1 MTVLVAYVPRPE
13 GRAAVT
19 RGIEMAKLTSEP
31 LYVVNA
37 GPGGEHMSKA
47 FSDTADMAEVEEE
60 LAGSGVAYQ
69 LKQFVRGRTATE
81 EIEELTENLP
91 ASLLVIGLRRRSP
104 VGKLVL
110 GSVAQDLLMGVECPV
125 LAVKH

>member
-13 GRAAVT
+13 GRASVT
-19 RGIEMAKLTSEP
+19 RGIQMARLTGEP

-37 GPGGEHMSKA
+37 GPGGDNMSKA
-47 FSDTADMAEVEEE
+47 FSDTADMAEVEQE
-60 LAGSGVAYQ
+60 LAGSGVPYQ
-69 LKQFVRGRTATE
+69 LKQFVRGRTAAE
-81 EIEELTENLP
+81 EIEELAEDLP

-125 LAVKH
+125 LAVKR

>member
-1 MTVLVAYVPRPE
+1 MTVLVAYVPWPE

-19 RGIEMAKLTSEP
+19 RGIEMSKLTGEP

-37 GPGGEHMSKA
+37 GPGGENMSKA
-47 FSDTADMAEVEEE
+47 FSDTADMVEVERE
-60 LAGSGVAYQ
+60 LADSGVTYQ
-69 LKQFVRGRTATE
+69 LKQFVRGRAAAD
-81 EIEELTENLP
+81 EIEELAENLP

-110 GSVAQDLLMGVECPV
+110 GSVAQDLLLGVECPV
-125 LAVKH
+125 LAVKR

>member
-1 MTVLVAYVPRPE
+1 MTILVAYVPRPE

-19 RGIEMAKLTSEP
+19 RGIEMAKLKGEP

-47 FSDTADMAEVEEE
+47 FSDTADMAEVEAE

-69 LKQFVRGRTATE
+69 LKQFVRGRTAAE
-81 EIEELTENLP
+81 EIGDLAEELP
-91 ASLLVIGLRRRSP
+91 ASMLVIGLRRRSS

-110 GSVAQDLLMGVECPV
+110 GSVAQNLLMGAACPV
-125 LAVKH
+125 MAVKR

>member
-13 GRAAVT
+13 GRAAVM
-19 RGIEMAKLTSEP
+19 RGIEMARLTGQP

-37 GPGGEHMSKA
+37 GPGGDHMSKA
-47 FSDTADMAEVEEE
+47 FSDTADMDEVDRE
-60 LAGSGVAYQ
+60 LAASGVTYE
-69 LKQFVRGRTATE
+69 LKQFVRGRTAAE
-81 EIEELTENLP
+81 EIEDLAEQLP
-91 ASLLVIGLRRRSP
+91 ASMLVIGLRRRSP

-125 LAVKH
+125 LAVKR

>member
-1 MTVLVAYVPRPE
+1 MTILVAYVPRPE

-19 RGIEMAKLTSEP
+19 RGIEMAKLMGEP

-47 FSDTADMAEVEEE
+47 FSDTADMAEVEAE

-69 LKQFVRGRTATE
+69 LKQLSAAERR
-81 EIEELTENLP
+81 
-91 ASLLVIGLRRRSP
+91 RRRSRTLP
-104 VGKLVL
+104 R
-110 GSVAQDLLMGVECPV
+110 SCRRPCW
-125 LAVKH
+125 

>member
-13 GRAAVT
+13 GRAAVR

-81 EIEELTENLP
+81 EIEELAENLP

-110 GSVAQDLLMGVECPV
+110 GSVAQDLLMSVECPV
-125 LAVKH
+125 LTVKH